1 MALSTIFGNSSQKRV
16 QDYDNMKQVNESCGE
31 VHLLDS
37 KQNIISA
44 INDLISRYNACG
56 VDVCEI
62 KACTE
67 KYDRLVL
74 AIKNNYKSPG
84 FVNSHVKTI
93 LSSDFTFVDTD
104 SDIFVFEKFLLFFE
118 KNFIQQTTTNKI
130 IMLNTLRALIAKTG
144 GKKTKDT
151 QTQLAKT
158 EYAYEIEEK
167 IIKNKYLQK

>member
-37 KQNIISA
+37 KRNIISA
-44 INDLISRYNACG
+44 INDLIRRYHACG
-56 VDVCEI
+56 VDICVI

-67 KYDRLVL
+67 KYDRLVF

-84 FVNSHVKTI
+84 FVNSEVKPL
-93 LSSDFTFVDTD
+93 LSNNFTFVDTD

-118 KNFIQQTTTNKI
+118 NNFLQQTTENKI
-130 IMLNTLRALIAKTG
+130 ITLNTLKALITKTG
-144 GKKTKDT
+144 GKKRNTHKRNLRKRNT
-151 QTQLAKT
+151 RMKLK
-158 EYAYEIEEK
+158 K
-167 IIKNKYLQK
+167 K